1 MARITKDPMVRMTEI
16 LDAAEELFYAK
27 GYHETQISDI
37 VKSISVAQGT
47 FYYYFK
53 SKDEILEALINR
65 RVSEF
70 SRDLE
75 MLVGSATLNPLQ
87 KLEEIIQT
95 MLTAIHFK
103 NGLLFDFLYDDRT
116 LHLMDKLAQQ
126 GMKVLAPFWQKIIEE
141 GVQQKI
147 FQIDYPILAVS
158 FVNNVLSALFQAIY
172 ERLPAEMIQAH
183 VSMTAVLIDR
193 ILGLPE
199 GSVHIPPF
207 ETTEG
212 CGGSN
217 IIKYGC

>member
-103 NGLLFDFLYDDRT
+103 DGLLFDFLYDDRT

-126 GMKVLAPFWQKIIEE
+126 GMKVLAPFWRKIIEE

-147 FQIDYPILAVS
+147 FQIDYPILAVN
-158 FVNNVLSALFQAIY
+158 FVNNVLSTMFQAIY
-172 ERLPAEMIQAH
+172 ERLPQDQIQAH
-183 VSMTAVLIDR
+183 GSMTAVLIDR

-207 ETTEG
+207 ETTE
-212 CGGSN
+212 CDSESN
-217 IIKYGC
+217 RIK